1 MINNK
6 INDNKNEYKEKKI
19 NKVKIK
25 KVQQKSNNN
34 NSNIGINR
42 KNSLEDKF
50 NILITKME
58 ENNNTNSQLTN
69 EIKELAEAIKVSNA
83 NNTKLIEQN
92 AKFIQALLDKRS
104 IMMVNKKLV
113 YLSI

>member
-34 NSNIGINR
+34 NSNIGINS

-58 ENNNTNSQLTN
+58 ENNNTFIFYK
-69 EIKELAEAIKVSNA
+69 IK
-83 NNTKLIEQN
+83 
-92 AKFIQALLDKRS
+92 
-104 IMMVNKKLV
+104 
-113 YLSI
+113 